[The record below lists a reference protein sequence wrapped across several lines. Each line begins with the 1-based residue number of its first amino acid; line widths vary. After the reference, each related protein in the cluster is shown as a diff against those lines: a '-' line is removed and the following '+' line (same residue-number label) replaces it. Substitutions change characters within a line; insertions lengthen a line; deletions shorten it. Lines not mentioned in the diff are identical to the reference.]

1 MITLLN
7 KNKLFLYCLVVIISS
22 SFFASLI
29 QTSFGKV
36 DVKLMNLKTPDG
48 QNLVYD
54 LYKPSIATEN
64 DKQPFIVV
72 VPGFQRSK
80 EALSNIAIELSRR
93 GYVVALIDPY
103 AQGMSSS
110 SLSRLAA
117 TTQGYGM
124 FALVDYA
131 YAENFS
137 FVDINKIG
145 STGHSMGGNAAIRG
159 ADYFGKEAIK
169 SGKKSKLDS
178 VYISGYVLTLRE
190 NILRDSKS
198 NMGVSYALYDEGAFR
213 NDLQGWDAGNMKIAP
228 ESLRTVNSV
237 LPKDKKVTE
246 VELGKYYGERS
257 NNTLRVI
264 FNEELL
270 HPFQPYNKEATKNQL
285 DYFDKVFGAPISINS
300 NNQIWQYKEL
310 FTLINMI
317 VSLLMLIP
325 IAKLFLSLS
334 FYKDIV
340 KDIPASLP
348 EQTSKSKMIFWSV
361 FFLSA
366 LIACISFI
374 PMVDVAK
381 ILFYESA
388 NRELTWFFPQRMN
401 NSVMLWAAFNGS
413 IGLVIFFISY
423 YFFGRHHGVN
433 TNSWGLQIN
442 KVELFK
448 TLALPVALIFL
459 VLGSIFAGIA
469 TPTEAAAIGA
479 FGALL
484 IALINRKVNLHF
496 LKETSEKTA
505 IVSTMIFTI
514 LIGASI
520 FSLIFRGVGGDEL
533 IDLIFNSLPGGSFTA
548 LIFVLV
554 IIFLLGFILDFIEI
568 CYVIVPLVAPPLLM
582 MGFDPVWLAILF
594 AINLQTSFLT
604 PPFGFSLFYL
614 RGVADENIQTKEIY
628 IGVIP
633 FIGLQLTVLLI
644 VVIFPDLIL

>member
-54 LYKPSIATEN
+54 LYKPSIATED

-310 FTLINMI
+310 FTLINMV

-448 TLALPVALIFL
+448 TIMLGLSIFICYYLILYFVYFLFHVDYRFWFMGVRIFQPEMLLVLVMYFPLFFIFFFSNSLRVNGAMRFKNQSEWKSRLIAGFANSLGLMMIIIIQYVTFAWTGTVFWTTNWLSVNLLFGIVPMMFILPYFNRIFFQLTGRVYLGPIVTCLIFIMIL
-459 VLGSIFAGIA
+459 
-469 TPTEAAAIGA
+469 
-479 FGALL
+479 
-484 IALINRKVNLHF
+484 
-496 LKETSEKTA
+496 
-505 IVSTMIFTI
+505 STNT
-514 LIGASI
+514 
-520 FSLIFRGVGGDEL
+520 VVY
-533 IDLIFNSLPGGSFTA
+533 LP
-548 LIFVLV
+548 L
-554 IIFLLGFILDFIEI
+554 
-568 CYVIVPLVAPPLLM
+568 
-582 MGFDPVWLAILF
+582 
-594 AINLQTSFLT
+594 
-604 PPFGFSLFYL
+604 
-614 RGVADENIQTKEIY
+614 
-628 IGVIP
+628 
-633 FIGLQLTVLLI
+633 
-644 VVIFPDLIL
+644 

>member
-334 FYKDIV
+334 FYRDIV

-448 TLALPVALIFL
+448 TIMLGLSIFICYYLILYFVYFLFHVDYRFWFMGVRIFQPEMLLVLVMYFPLFFIFFFSNSLRVNGAMRFKNQSEWKSRLIAGFANSLGLMMIIIIQYVTFAWTGTVFWTTNWLSVNLLFGIVPMMFILPYFNRIFFQLTGRVYLGPIVTCLIFIMIL
-459 VLGSIFAGIA
+459 
-469 TPTEAAAIGA
+469 
-479 FGALL
+479 
-484 IALINRKVNLHF
+484 
-496 LKETSEKTA
+496 
-505 IVSTMIFTI
+505 STNT
-514 LIGASI
+514 
-520 FSLIFRGVGGDEL
+520 VVY
-533 IDLIFNSLPGGSFTA
+533 LP
-548 LIFVLV
+548 L
-554 IIFLLGFILDFIEI
+554 
-568 CYVIVPLVAPPLLM
+568 
-582 MGFDPVWLAILF
+582 
-594 AINLQTSFLT
+594 
-604 PPFGFSLFYL
+604 
-614 RGVADENIQTKEIY
+614 
-628 IGVIP
+628 
-633 FIGLQLTVLLI
+633 
-644 VVIFPDLIL
+644 

>member
-64 DKQPFIVV
+64 DKQPLIVV

-300 NNQIWQYKEL
+300 KNQIWQYKEL

-325 IAKLFLSLS
+325 IAKLFLSLN

-448 TLALPVALIFL
+448 TIMLGLSIFICYYLILYFVYFLFHVDYRFWFMGVRIFHPEMLLVLVMYFPLFFIFFFSNSLRVNGAMRFKNQSEWKSRLIAGFANSLGLMMIIIIQYVTFAWTGTVFWTTNWLSVNLLFGIVPMMFILPYFNRIFFQLTGRVYLGPIVTCLIFIMIL
-459 VLGSIFAGIA
+459 
-469 TPTEAAAIGA
+469 
-479 FGALL
+479 
-484 IALINRKVNLHF
+484 
-496 LKETSEKTA
+496 
-505 IVSTMIFTI
+505 STNT
-514 LIGASI
+514 
-520 FSLIFRGVGGDEL
+520 VVY
-533 IDLIFNSLPGGSFTA
+533 LP
-548 LIFVLV
+548 L
-554 IIFLLGFILDFIEI
+554 
-568 CYVIVPLVAPPLLM
+568 
-582 MGFDPVWLAILF
+582 
-594 AINLQTSFLT
+594 
-604 PPFGFSLFYL
+604 
-614 RGVADENIQTKEIY
+614 
-628 IGVIP
+628 
-633 FIGLQLTVLLI
+633 
-644 VVIFPDLIL
+644 

>member
-64 DKQPFIVV
+64 DKQPLIVV

-237 LPKDKKVTE
+237 LPIDEKVTE
-246 VELGKYYGERS
+246 VELGKYYGESS

-310 FTLINMI
+310 FTLINMV

-334 FYKDIV
+334 FYRDIV

-448 TLALPVALIFL
+448 TIMLGLSIFICYYLILYFVYFLFHVDYRFWFMGVRIFQPEMLLVLVMYFPLFFIFFFSNSLRVNGAMRFKNQSEWKSRLIAGFANSLGLMMIIIIQYVTFAWTGTVFWTTNWLSVNLLFGIVPMMFILPYFNRIFFQLTGRVYLGPIVTCLIFIMIL
-459 VLGSIFAGIA
+459 
-469 TPTEAAAIGA
+469 
-479 FGALL
+479 
-484 IALINRKVNLHF
+484 
-496 LKETSEKTA
+496 
-505 IVSTMIFTI
+505 STNT
-514 LIGASI
+514 
-520 FSLIFRGVGGDEL
+520 VVY
-533 IDLIFNSLPGGSFTA
+533 LP
-548 LIFVLV
+548 L
-554 IIFLLGFILDFIEI
+554 
-568 CYVIVPLVAPPLLM
+568 
-582 MGFDPVWLAILF
+582 
-594 AINLQTSFLT
+594 
-604 PPFGFSLFYL
+604 
-614 RGVADENIQTKEIY
+614 
-628 IGVIP
+628 
-633 FIGLQLTVLLI
+633 
-644 VVIFPDLIL
+644 

>member
-7 KNKLFLYCLVVIISS
+7 KNRLLLYFLAVIISS

-36 DVKLMNLKTPDG
+36 DVKLMNLKTPNG

-54 LYKPSIATEN
+54 LYKPSIATKN

-137 FVDINKIG
+137 FVNINKIG

-159 ADYFGKEAIK
+159 ADYFGKEAIR

-178 VYISGYVLTLRE
+178 VYISGYVLTLQE

-237 LPKDKKVTE
+237 MATDKKVTE
-246 VELGKYYGERS
+246 VELGKYYGEKS

-300 NNQIWQYKEL
+300 KNQIWQYKEF

-325 IAKLFLSLS
+325 IAKLFLSLN
-334 FYKDIV
+334 FYKIIV
-340 KDIPASLP
+340 KDIPEPLP
-348 EQTSKSKMIFWSV
+348 EQTSKSKMIFWTV

-381 ILFYESA
+381 ILFFESA

-413 IGLVIFFISY
+413 IGLAIFFVSY
-423 YFFGRHHGVN
+423 YFFGRHHGIN

-448 TLALPVALIFL
+448 TIILGLSIFICYYVILYFVYFLFHIDYRFWFMGVRIFQPEMLLVLVMYFPLFFIFFFSNSLRVNGAMRFKDQSEWKSRLIAGFANSFGLMMIIVIQYVTFAWTGKVFWTTNWLSVNLLFGIVPMMFVLPYFNRVFFQLTGRVYLGPIVTCLIFIMIL
-459 VLGSIFAGIA
+459 
-469 TPTEAAAIGA
+469 
-479 FGALL
+479 
-484 IALINRKVNLHF
+484 
-496 LKETSEKTA
+496 
-505 IVSTMIFTI
+505 STNT
-514 LIGASI
+514 
-520 FSLIFRGVGGDEL
+520 VVY
-533 IDLIFNSLPGGSFTA
+533 LP
-548 LIFVLV
+548 L
-554 IIFLLGFILDFIEI
+554 
-568 CYVIVPLVAPPLLM
+568 
-582 MGFDPVWLAILF
+582 
-594 AINLQTSFLT
+594 
-604 PPFGFSLFYL
+604 
-614 RGVADENIQTKEIY
+614 
-628 IGVIP
+628 
-633 FIGLQLTVLLI
+633 
-644 VVIFPDLIL
+644 